1 MNGLE
6 NSEICVNMVFRVA
19 ISKFGIP
26 LAKIAI
32 HSHFSS
38 MKITQD
44 VREYAK
50 EQNVEA
56 EKALAVGMAEK
67 AKEFVAT
74 GSEIYS

>member
-1 MNGLE
+1 
-6 NSEICVNMVFRVA
+6 
-19 ISKFGIP
+19 
-26 LAKIAI
+26 
-32 HSHFSS
+32 

-67 AKEFVAT
+67 AKEFVT
-74 GSEIYS
+74 SGSEIYQGGKKD